1 MAIFVATD
9 FSVSINGSTALASYL
24 TQVELKTSAND
35 ITTTSFGSGW
45 VTRVA
50 GLKEGTLTLQFNQDY
65 AATTVDA
72 TLWGTPLGLG
82 SYATVVIKPTSS
94 TASAS
99 NPAYTAVCL
108 VTDLT
113 PVSGNIGDL
122 STFSITWPTNGT
134 VSRATA

>member
-24 TQVELKTSAND
+24 TQVELKASAND
-35 ITTTSFGSGW
+35 VTTTAFGSTW

-50 GLKEGTLTLQFNQDY
+50 GLKEGSLTLNFNQDY
-65 AATTVDA
+65 ATTTVDA
-72 TLWGTPLGLG
+72 TLWPLLGTN
-82 SYATVVIKPTSS
+82 ATVVIKPTS
-94 TASAS
+94 TAVGAS
-99 NPAYTAVCL
+99 NPAYTAICL

-122 STFSITWPTNGT
+122 ATFSVTWPTNGT

>member
-24 TQVELKTSAND
+24 TQVELKTSTND
-35 ITTTSFGSGW
+35 VTTTAFGSSW

-50 GLKEGTLTLQFNQDY
+50 GLREGSLTLTFNQDY
-65 AATTVDA
+65 AASTVDA
-72 TLWGTPLGLG
+72 TLWPLLGTN
-82 SYATVVIKPTSS
+82 ATVVIKPTS
-94 TASAS
+94 TAVSAS

-108 VTDLT
+108 VSDLT

-122 STFSITWPTNGT
+122 ATFSVTWPTTGA

>member
-24 TQVELKTSAND
+24 TQVELKASAND
-35 ITTTSFGSGW
+35 ITTTSFGSTW

-50 GLKEGTLTLQFNQDY
+50 GLKEGSLTLQFNQDY
-65 AATTVDA
+65 AASAVDA
-72 TLWGTPLGLG
+72 TLWPLLG
-82 SYATVVIKPTSS
+82 SNATVVIKPTS
-94 TASAS
+94 TAVSAT
-99 NPAYTAVCL
+99 NPAYTAIAL

-122 STFSITWPTNGT
+122 STFSVTWPTTGT

>member
-24 TQVELKTSAND
+24 TQVELKASATD
-35 ITTTSFGSGW
+35 VTTTAFGSQW

-50 GLKEGTLTLQFNQDY
+50 GLKEGSLTLNFNQDY
-65 AATTVDA
+65 ATTTVDA
-72 TLWGTPLGLG
+72 TLWPLLGTN
-82 SYATVVIKPTSS
+82 ATVVIKPTS
-94 TASAS
+94 TATSAS

-113 PVSGNIGDL
+113 PISGQIGDL
-122 STFSITWPTNGT
+122 STFSITWPTSSAI
-134 VSRATA
+134 SRATA

>member
-35 ITTTSFGSGW
+35 ITTTSFGSAW

-50 GLKEGTLTLQFNQDY
+50 GLKEGSLTLQFNQDY
-65 AATTVDA
+65 AAATVDP
-72 TLWGTPLGLG
+72 TLWPLLG
-82 SYATVVIKPTSS
+82 ANATVVIKPTSS
-94 TASAS
+94 AVSSANPSYTLTA
-99 NPAYTAVCL
+99 L

-122 STFSITWPTNGT
+122 STFSITWPTSGT
-134 VSRATA
+134 VVRATA

>member
-24 TQVELKTSAND
+24 TQVELKTSATD
-35 ITTTSFGSGW
+35 VTTTAFGSGW

-50 GLKEGTLTLQFNQDY
+50 GLKEGSLTLNFNQDY
-65 AATTVDA
+65 ATTTVDA
-72 TLWGTPLGLG
+72 TLWPLLG
-82 SYATVVIKPTSS
+82 SNATVVIKPTS
-94 TASAS
+94 TATSAN

-113 PVSGNIGDL
+113 PVSGQIGDL
-122 STFSITWPTNGT
+122 ATFSVTWPTTGA

>member
-24 TQVELKTSAND
+24 TQVELKASAND
-35 ITTTSFGSGW
+35 ITTTSFGSSW

-50 GLKEGTLTLQFNQDY
+50 GLKEGSLTLQFNQDY
-65 AATTVDA
+65 AAAAVDA
-72 TLWGTPLGLG
+72 TLWPLLGTQ
-82 SYATVVIKPTSS
+82 ATVVIKPLSS
-94 TASAS
+94 AVSSA
-99 NPAYTAVCL
+99 NPAYTAICSVI
-108 VTDLT
+108 DLT

-122 STFSITWPTNGT
+122 ATFSVTWPTTGT

>member
-24 TQVELKTSAND
+24 TQVELKTTAND
-35 ITTTSFGSGW
+35 ITTTAFGSTW

-50 GLKEGTLTLQFNQDY
+50 GLKEGSLTLNFNQDY
-65 AATTVDA
+65 AASAVDA
-72 TLWGTPLGLG
+72 TLWPTLGTN
-82 SYATVVIKPTSS
+82 ATVVIKPTSS
-94 TASAS
+94 AVGSA
-99 NPAYTAVCL
+99 NPSYTVTCL

-113 PVSGNIGDL
+113 PVSGQIGDL
-122 STFSITWPTNGT
+122 ATFSVTWPTNGT

>member
-9 FSVSINGSTALASYL
+9 FSVSINGSTALNSYL

-35 ITTTSFGSGW
+35 ITTTSFGSSW

-65 AATTVDA
+65 AAATVDA
-72 TLWGTPLGLG
+72 TLWPLLGT
-82 SYATVVIKPTSS
+82 SATVVIRPTS
-94 TASAS
+94 TAVSAT

-108 VTDLT
+108 VNDLT
-113 PVSGNIGDL
+113 PVSGTIGDL
-122 STFSITWPTNGT
+122 STFSVSWPTNGT

>member
-9 FSVSINGSTALASYL
+9 FSVSINGSTALNSYL
-24 TQVELKTSAND
+24 TQVELKASAND
-35 ITTTSFGSGW
+35 ITTTAFGSAW

-50 GLKEGTLTLQFNQDY
+50 GLKEGSLTLQFNQDY
-65 AATTVDA
+65 AAATVDA
-72 TLWGTPLGLG
+72 TLWGTIGLG
-82 SYATVVIKPTSS
+82 SNATVVVKPTSS
-94 TASAS
+94 AVSTA
-99 NPAYTAVCL
+99 NPSYTVTCL

-134 VSRATA
+134 VVRATA

>member
-35 ITTTSFGSGW
+35 STTTAFGSSW

-50 GLKEGTLTLQFNQDY
+50 GLKEGSLTLQFNQDY
-65 AATTVDA
+65 ASATVDA
-72 TLWGTPLGLG
+72 TLWPLLGTQ
-82 SYATVVIKPTSS
+82 ATVVIKPTS
-94 TASAS
+94 TAVSAN
-99 NPAYTAVCL
+99 NPAYTAIAL

-122 STFSITWPTNGT
+122 ATFSVTWPTSGT

>member
-35 ITTTSFGSGW
+35 ITTTSFGSSW

-50 GLKEGTLTLQFNQDY
+50 GLKEGSVTLQFNQDY
-65 AATTVDA
+65 AASTVDA
-72 TLWGTPLGLG
+72 TLWPLLG
-82 SYATVVIKPTSS
+82 SQATVVIKPTS
-94 TASAS
+94 TAVSSS
-99 NPAYTAVCL
+99 NPAYTAVAL

-113 PVSGNIGDL
+113 PVSGQIGDL
-122 STFSITWPTNGT
+122 ATFSVTWPTSGT

>member
-24 TQVELKTSAND
+24 TQVELKASAND
-35 ITTTSFGSGW
+35 VTTTAFGSTW

-50 GLKEGTLTLQFNQDY
+50 GLKEGSLTLAFNQDY
-65 AATTVDA
+65 AASMVDA
-72 TLWGTPLGLG
+72 TLWPLLG
-82 SYATVVIKPTSS
+82 SNATVVIKPTNTAVSS
-94 TASAS
+94 A

-113 PVSGNIGDL
+113 PISGQIGDL
-122 STFSITWPTNGT
+122 ATLSVTWPTNGT
-134 VSRATA
+134 VVRAVA

>member
-9 FSVSINGSTALASYL
+9 FNVSINGSTALASYL
-24 TQVELKTSAND
+24 TQVELKATATD
-35 ITTTSFGSGW
+35 VTTTAFGSTW

-50 GLKEGTLTLQFNQDY
+50 GLKEGSLTLTFNQDY

-72 TLWGTPLGLG
+72 TLWPLLG
-82 SYATVVIKPTSS
+82 STATVVIKPTSS
-94 TASAS
+94 AVGTS
-99 NPAYTAVCL
+99 NPAYTAICV

-113 PVSGNIGDL
+113 PVSGQVGDL
-122 STFSITWPTNGT
+122 ATFSVTWPTTGT

>member
-35 ITTTSFGSGW
+35 ITTTAFGSTW
-45 VTRVA
+45 VSRVA
-50 GLKEGTLTLQFNQDY
+50 GLKEGSLTLNFNQDY
-65 AATTVDA
+65 AVSTVDA
-72 TLWGTPLGLG
+72 TLWPLLGTN
-82 SYATVVIKPTSS
+82 ATVVIKPTS
-94 TASAS
+94 TAVSSS
-99 NPAYTAVCL
+99 NPAYTAICL

-113 PVSGNIGDL
+113 PVSGQIGDL
-122 STFSITWPTNGT
+122 ATFSVTWPTTGT

>member
-24 TQVELKTSAND
+24 TQVELKASATD
-35 ITTTSFGSGW
+35 ITTTAFGSSW

-50 GLKEGTLTLQFNQDY
+50 GLKEGSLTLTFNQDY
-65 AATTVDA
+65 AASTVDA
-72 TLWGTPLGLG
+72 TLWPLLG
-82 SYATVVIKPTSS
+82 SQATVVIKPTSS
-94 TASAS
+94 AVGTS
-99 NPAYTAVCL
+99 NPAYTAVCV

-113 PVSGNIGDL
+113 PVSGTVGDL
-122 STFSITWPTNGT
+122 ATFSVTWPTTGT

>member
-24 TQVELKTSAND
+24 TQVELKASAND
-35 ITTTSFGSGW
+35 VTTTAFGSTW

-50 GLKEGTLTLQFNQDY
+50 GLKEGSLTLAFNQDY
-65 AATTVDA
+65 AATMVDA
-72 TLWGTPLGLG
+72 TLWPLLG
-82 SYATVVIKPTSS
+82 SNATVVIKPTNTAVSS
-94 TASAS
+94 A

-113 PVSGNIGDL
+113 PISGQIGDL
-122 STFSITWPTNGT
+122 ATLSVTWPTNGT
-134 VSRATA
+134 VVRSVA

>member
-24 TQVELKTSAND
+24 TQVELKLSAND
-35 ITTTSFGSGW
+35 VTTTAFGSTF

-50 GLKEGTLTLQFNQDY
+50 GLKEGSLTLAFNQDY
-65 AATTVDA
+65 AASTVDA
-72 TLWGTPLGLG
+72 TLFPLLG
-82 SYATVVIKPTSS
+82 SNATVVIKPTSS
-94 TASAS
+94 AVSSA
-99 NPAYTAVCL
+99 NPAYTAICL

-113 PVSGNIGDL
+113 PVSGQIGDL
-122 STFSITWPTNGT
+122 ATFSVTWPTNGT